1 MALSKLIETKQNISL
16 ENAYIKIIEQSGN
29 KENINIRVAIYK
41 DKESCDNRME
51 SLEQI
56 IYSFT
61 PTLEDNFIKQGYEYL
76 KILEIYEDSVDC

>member
-41 DKESCDNRME
+41 DKESCNSGME
-51 SLEQI
+51 FLEQI
-56 IYSFT
+56 IYNFT

-76 KILEIYEDSVDC
+76 KTLEDYKDSVDC